1 MRALTLICVFALQ
14 AACATADPASA
25 RAPVSDFGR
34 LNVCL
39 AENAA
44 PDGDPR
50 TCIGA
55 ISRLCGEEMG
65 EAGASSTGG
74 MVNCAWRE
82 RSAWAGILQDS
93 ISTLRARESATQNA
107 ALDRA
112 LAAGEQWADARCAYD
127 ASFYEGGSLARVLAA
142 QCSRDTTAQRAIDL
156 YQRLRDYDQ

>member
-1 MRALTLICVFALQ
+1 MRLLALICAVALQ
-14 AACATADPASA
+14 AACATAAPANA

-44 PDGDPR
+44 PDGEPR

-55 ISRLCGEEMG
+55 ITRLCGEEMG

-74 MVNCAWRE
+74 LVSCADRE
-82 RSAWAGILQDS
+82 RSAWAGILEDS
-93 ISTLRARESATQNA
+93 ASTLRARESATQIA

-112 LAAGEQWADARCAYD
+112 LTAGEQWAEARCAYD

-142 QCSRDTTAQRAIDL
+142 QCARDTTAQRAIDL
-156 YQRLRDYDQ
+156 YQRIRDYDQ